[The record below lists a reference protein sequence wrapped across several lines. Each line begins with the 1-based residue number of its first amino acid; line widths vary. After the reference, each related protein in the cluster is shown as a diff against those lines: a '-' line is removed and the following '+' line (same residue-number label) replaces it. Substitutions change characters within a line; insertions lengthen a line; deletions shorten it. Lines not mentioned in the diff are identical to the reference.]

1 MDELAVEMAGRKECS
16 GPIDEIKARISL
28 LEKELLVVKKEVAE
42 AMKIPSS
49 QTAQQAYKV
58 IADIEARAKPLFESI
73 QAKEKALTNAHAA
86 AEKKDSDIGAL
97 LSSAKERDSEASSKI
112 ADTQKKMDGQL
123 EALAKLLEDSGAK
136 IRDQQ
141 HRIEEMIPGA
151 TSARLATAFKERKD
165 DVAKG
170 GLGWIVMLIISALGL
185 VAAGIV
191 SWAIPG
197 EGFFA

>member
-112 ADTQKKMDGQL
+112 ADTQKKIQRTAQKPKGYPDTSFRNDGKMGTVF
-123 EALAKLLEDSGAK
+123 A
-136 IRDQQ
+136 
-141 HRIEEMIPGA
+141 HRI
-151 TSARLATAFKERKD
+151 S
-165 DVAKG
+165 
-170 GLGWIVMLIISALGL
+170 
-185 VAAGIV
+185 
-191 SWAIPG
+191 
-197 EGFFA
+197 